1 METLRDFKYYSFSTQ
16 LALCSFLLGTLLFA
30 SYFFLPNTDGIIIVG
45 LFFVLFASFFNAIVV
60 LHLGYQLL
68 TNPEEREH
76 IIIKIAIVLANI
88 PIAFLY
94 FYIIVHSFNS
104 QQLF

>member
-16 LALCSFLLGTLLFA
+16 LAVCSFVLGTLLFA
-30 SYFFLPNTDGIIIVG
+30 GYFFLPNNDGIIIFG
-45 LFFVLFASFFNAIVV
+45 LFFVIFASFFNAIAVV
-60 LHLGYQLL
+60 HLFYQLL
-68 TNPEEREH
+68 IHPDEREP
-76 IIIKIAIVLANI
+76 IIIKIGIVLANI

-94 FYIIVHSFNS
+94 FYLIINSFNS